1 MLVADRETAAYF
13 DATVAAGAPAKR
25 AANWLINELLA
36 RVDDPR
42 KLGEADCP
50 VPPAAL
56 AELVKL
62 VEDGTLSGKLGKDVF
77 AKMWAERRAAKEI
90 VAAEGLAQVS
100 DGGALEEA
108 CKRAIAAHP
117 DEAGRFKTNP
127 KLMGFFVGA
136 VMKETGGKGNPKA
149 VNEILRRLLG

>member
-1 MLVADRETAAYF
+1 MP
-13 DATVAAGAPAKR
+13 AP
-25 AANWLINELLA
+25 
-36 RVDDPR
+36 
-42 KLGEADCP
+42 
-50 VPPAAL
+50 AL

-62 VEDGTLSGKLGKDVF
+62 VENNTLSGKLGKDVF
-77 AKMWAERRAAKEI
+77 AKMWAERRTAADI

-100 DGGALEEA
+100 DGGELEAA
-108 CKRAIAAHP
+108 CQKVIAAHP
-117 DEAGRFKTNP
+117 DEAGRFKSNP